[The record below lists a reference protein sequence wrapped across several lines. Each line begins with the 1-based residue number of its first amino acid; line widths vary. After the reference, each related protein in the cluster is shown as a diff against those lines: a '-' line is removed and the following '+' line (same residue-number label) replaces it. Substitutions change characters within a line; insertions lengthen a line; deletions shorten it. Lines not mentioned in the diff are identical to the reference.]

1 MTCLPVV
8 KIRASRE
15 SSTAPPAAHRNA
27 LRASVLSL
35 QAQWVPPQTFMDK
48 FMDTCALWGKG
59 TNNFIYMHPQQ
70 EADRTGIGGF
80 THTHIPVLHPSELWI
95 GWDVSGRH
103 LLSFKSNGS
112 NRHTS
117 LQGHCKS
124 SCVSVFAPSWA
135 SQIADHVESAQRSGS
150 TSCGSASGS
159 SGGSSPCQRSSYR
172 TLRPLPA

>member
-1 MTCLPVV
+1 LPIVN
-8 KIRASRE
+8 IRASRE
-15 SSTAPPAAHRNA
+15 SSSAPRCTGT
-27 LRASVLSL
+27 SVLSL
-35 QAQWVPPQTFMDK
+35 GCLPKLSWTPVR
-48 FMDTCALWGKG
+48 CGEKG
-59 TNNFIYMHPQQ
+59 LTWTNNFIYMHPQQ

-124 SCVSVFAPSWA
+124 SCVSVVRAELG
-135 SQIADHVESAQRSGS
+135 IADRGS
-150 TSCGSASGS
+150 CRIRATVGFNFM
-159 SGGSSPCQRSSYR
+159 R
-172 TLRPLPA
+172 LRIRFLWRLVALPA